1 MKKQISPKK
10 ELDISTNTFI
20 TAGAGAGKTTLLTD
34 RFCEILDYFA
44 KNKLPYGFENIL
56 VITFTQ
62 KAAAEMKQRIFDKIS
77 GDANE
82 EQKYNFKNI
91 TLDEK
96 EIILEE
102 FPKNYISTIDAFC
115 SKIVRQHPLKAKI
128 DPNYD
133 ILTESESTQIK
144 NEIINELLQDIA
156 ISQNNELKNILQFW
170 DGNKIR
176 LFLKYALNNFYKFK
190 EYFKKLK
197 NKSPSEILQDSL
209 ENNSPE
215 NVDSFI
221 AYLQSKK
228 DFLKKYASLNIDSP
242 IINICKN
249 TLNNLEKIIANTSN
263 LEKQSILKRILEEL
277 GNNDKYY
284 TFTSS
289 HQLGKKNVWEE
300 AGLLG
305 LYKNIKLQKIA
316 QKLEEN
322 FPYKNIKFLHSEV
335 DEQAGILIS
344 NLYNIFEKADEKLS
358 DWKQINQK
366 YEYEDILQKTIKL
379 LKYNKSIRQKLSN
392 QFQYILVDEFQDT
405 NYPQWELIK
414 LLATEDDG
422 SLSQKKI
429 FLVYDEKQ
437 SIYRFRGSD
446 ITVIQKAK
454 KETKIPKEQILNI
467 SDNYRSNTNLVKCF
481 NFMFEKVFPTKK
493 ELDFEAEFQ
502 IAESKAKNQ
511 FSGFV
516 DVAMLKKDE
525 SASEYENTCLEAQLV
540 GKKIKEY
547 QKFKPEIQ
555 MGQLNQLNR
564 LNQLNQLTSSTPD
577 LSRYIG
583 INRDSPTNKPYFAI
597 LVDSRRKFVIY
608 QHILRTIGI
617 DCELIGGTGFFQ
629 TQEVYDIFNLLSFLV
644 NPNDEIALVGI
655 LRSPLFCFSDSDIFR
670 VSQQEGE
677 GFFQK
682 FQNFDSA
689 TTELLNNWRNLC
701 FQMPL
706 DKFLEYI
713 VRERFLDY
721 SLLEES
727 SKGQKLANF
736 EKLKS
741 IASRFSKDGKGI
753 YDFLKYLSE
762 EIEVNTREPYS
773 EIPVKSEVVIMTIHQ
788 AKGLQFPVVI
798 IPDISHK
805 PKSSLVEPFLI
816 EKINGKIELAVSI
829 YDNFNKGKR
838 TVILNK
844 IKSEIDAQES
854 AERKRLCYVACT
866 RAQSILC
873 FVCQTDGK
881 IKRKNILDY
890 SAKTWYE
897 YLIDIFDIE
906 NLDFPENYQNSPL
919 KIPSSVIDKNNL
931 PVLIKTY
938 NIEKK
943 LEKKAISN
951 IKKINY
957 EHPENKFLQFPKI
970 IRFSVTDIINHLRK
984 KEGTSAVAA
993 AEAGAVAD
1001 STQSTIDSAKLGTA
1015 FHYLLQLNIFEIT
1028 ENNENKIKD
1037 YFSYS
1042 LQVENPDSY
1051 ISELNFHLHNAGN
1064 SELFNI
1070 LNQKGKF
1077 TVLPEFEVR
1086 YTNQTKNGIYWELSA
1101 KIDLLYKDSPP
1112 AGEWHLI
1119 DYKTNKAN
1127 SSEAITRFN
1136 KYALQIQF
1144 YIYLLKKRFGIKIPL
1159 ENPDIS
1165 GLTGQVSSARIYYS
1179 YFNKFQ
1185 NIEPTQDEIL
1195 EDLIKNYIASS
1206 FSSLPDFS
1214 KEIGKEHIQVRKKT
1228 LCQYLPRGK
1237 ALSGDS
1243 VADSY
1248 SGNNLVILT
1257 PNRSIAR
1264 EINSMTKTPSIRAF
1278 HLQDYLTNLLQGSLP
1293 NLIDKKTNY
1302 LILKKIIQEDTKI
1315 NLKNLPGIT
1324 DSFEQAMEIFYQNN
1338 KDLNKTSKL
1347 FRTLY
1352 NSYNNYLEAHNLQN
1366 AYDIYYSLFSNSELV
1381 SKTDFHLLGKFYFDE
1396 FSIWGEILDL
1406 IKSKAKSFSVIPD
1419 EDNLSA
1425 EISCFN
1431 CITQQDEIIQT
1442 AEKVFQLLK
1451 KGININEINIV
1462 LTDYKKYFPILENIF
1477 PQYGIRYKTAKG
1489 KQLKSNPVYIVF
1501 DSIFRLFLEPYKLEN
1516 IYAFLNNSFVS
1527 ADINIQQI
1535 DLFARDNNIS
1545 TLQQFIK
1552 HPDIL
1557 KLETGNWKLEKQ
1569 KPSIKFSTR
1578 GGSALGGQVSNFKKL
1593 SDLIDKYFVFP
1604 ANRKNKPE
1612 YFHEKI
1618 KNILNHFCIDK
1629 YFENDN
1635 AQQPFYKENKKS
1647 YEIILALLENLVK
1660 TYQRLKISD
1669 ISVHQLYDDFR
1680 DWSGIVEYKLSDE
1693 YQGVNILGA
1702 WESIN
1707 HKAKY
1712 CFILGMAEE
1721 VFPGKIKK
1729 NFLIQ
1734 NLDINKRKLKRNLFI
1749 HWQKNYDEITFLYPE
1764 KDDEGNQLQKSS
1776 FLSTRLRAFGKDISL
1791 ESASLLPNSKTEN
1804 DKEKIISRKGYFQ
1817 DLIRNEERIVFQN
1830 NKVLER
1836 LSKRNI
1842 EVKENSLSKFEGK
1855 IDNLPERINHYN
1867 ASDINLLARCPMR
1880 YLCQNILSLTEL
1892 KRIGVEFERRDW
1904 GIFVHK
1910 VLESFGKD
1918 DGFNK
1923 NLQQAFTLMKQKA
1936 NEQIDAFHYD
1946 MNNMFIR
1953 KEYEKYVAGLDDNS
1967 QNGILRN
1974 FLETDFKA
1982 FPEFRPIDFE
1992 KSFGIDDD
2000 NFLIL
2005 DWNGKKIYIS
2015 GRIDRIDKF
2024 KDNKYI
2030 IYDYKIGRENTFK
2043 LIRENIEFQLP
2054 IYYLKCKDEFANGV
2068 VICAFWNLIDGNPSA
2083 YLGDTFEIDLK
2094 SRKKH
2099 LLIIDE
2105 SPIKLG
2111 TDKQGILINNIISA
2125 IKELDRKVNS
2135 GEFHYTILERDK
2147 AHCNSCEFRK
2157 ICRYDEERVGKLKN
2171 L

>member
-10 ELDISTNTFI
+10 ELAISTNTFI

-34 RFCEILDYFA
+34 RFCEILDFFA
-44 KNKLPYGFENIL
+44 KNKLPYGIENIL

-77 GDANE
+77 GNTKE

-91 TLDEK
+91 TMDE
-96 EIILEE
+96 EEVILEE

-144 NEIINELLQDIA
+144 NEIIDELLQDLA
-156 ISQNNELKNILQFW
+156 ISQNDELKNILQFW

-197 NKSPSEILQDSL
+197 NKSLSEILQDSL
-209 ENNSPE
+209 NKNSPE
-215 NVDSFI
+215 NIDFFI
-221 AYLQSKK
+221 VYLQSKK
-228 DFLKKYASLNIDSP
+228 DFLKKYASLKIDSP
-242 IINICKN
+242 ITNICKN
-249 TLNNLEKIIANTSN
+249 TLNDLKKVTANTSK

-277 GNNDKYY
+277 GNKDKYY

-289 HQLGKKNVWEE
+289 HQLGKKSVWEE
-300 AGLLG
+300 AGLLS

-322 FPYKNIKFLHSEV
+322 FPYQNRKLLHSET
-335 DEQAGILIS
+335 DKQASILIS
-344 NLYNIFEKADEKLS
+344 NLYNIFEKSAEKLS
-358 DWKQINQK
+358 DWKQAHQK
-366 YEYEDILQKTIKL
+366 FEYQDILHKTIQL
-379 LKYNKSIRQKLSN
+379 LQQNENIRQKLAN

-414 LLATEDDG
+414 LLSTEKNEQ
-422 SLSQKKI
+422 LSQKKI

-454 KETKIPKEQILNI
+454 KETKISREQNLNI

-481 NFMFEKVFPTKK
+481 NFMFEKVFPVNKQF
-493 ELDFEAEFQ
+493 EFEAKFQ
-502 IAESKAKNQ
+502 EAFSKAKDQ

-516 DVAMLKKDE
+516 DVALLKKDE

-540 GKKIKEY
+540 GEKIKEY
-547 QKFKPEIQ
+547 QKFKSEIQ
-555 MGQLNQLNR
+555 
-564 LNQLNQLTSSTPD
+564 LNQLNQLNPLPSSTLPAPRLWQAGSSTSS
-577 LSRYIG
+577 
-583 INRDSPTNKPYFAI
+583 TNKPYIAI

-608 QHILRTIGI
+608 QHTLRTIGI

-655 LRSPLFCFSDSDIFR
+655 LRSPLFCFSDNDIFKI
-670 VSQQEGE
+670 SQLNGE

-682 FQNFDSA
+682 LQNFDSA

-713 VRERFLDY
+713 ERERFLDY
-721 SLLEES
+721 TFLEES

-753 YDFLKYLSE
+753 YDFLKYLSK
-762 EIEVNTREPYS
+762 EIEVNTREPYP
-773 EIPVKSEVVIMTIHQ
+773 EIPIKSEVVIMTIHQ

-816 EKINGKIELAVSI
+816 EKINGKIELGVSI

-854 AERKRLCYVACT
+854 AERKRLFYVACT

-881 IKRKNILDY
+881 IKKKNVMDY

-906 NLDFPENYQNSPL
+906 NLDFPENSQNSPL

-931 PVLIKTY
+931 PVSIKTY

-957 EHPENKFLQFPKI
+957 EPPEDRFLQFPKI
-970 IRFSVTDIINHLRK
+970 IKFSVTDIIN
-984 KEGTSAVAA
+984 AA
-993 AEAGAVAD
+993 AEAGAVAGAAAAAD
-1001 STQSTIDSAKLGTA
+1001 STQSTIDSAKLGSA
-1015 FHYLLQLNIFEIT
+1015 FHYLPQLGIFEIN
-1028 ENNENKIKD
+1028 EKNESRINNYLTYLLK
-1037 YFSYS
+1037 
-1042 LQVENPDSY
+1042 VEKPEIY
-1051 ISELNFHLHNAGN
+1051 ISELNQHLQNVRN
-1064 SELFNI
+1064 SEIYKI
-1070 LNQKGKF
+1070 LNQKSENNL
-1077 TVLPEFEVR
+1077 LPEFNVDYLYKSKNELF
-1086 YTNQTKNGIYWELSA
+1086 TNISA
-1101 KIDLLYKDSPP
+1101 KVDLLYKDKNSK
-1112 AGEWHLI
+1112 WHLI
-1119 DYKTNKAN
+1119 DYKTNKGN
-1127 SSEAITRFN
+1127 SSEAITQFH
-1136 KYALQIQF
+1136 KYDLQIQL
-1144 YIYLLKKRFGIKIPL
+1144 YIYLLKKRFGIKI
-1159 ENPDIS
+1159 
-1165 GLTGQVSSARIYYS
+1165 SSARIYYS
-1179 YFNKFQ
+1179 YFNKFLE
-1185 NIEPTQDEIL
+1185 IEPA
-1195 EDLIKNYIASS
+1195 ED
-1206 FSSLPDFS
+1206 
-1214 KEIGKEHIQVRKKT
+1214 KT
-1228 LCQYLPRGK
+1228 LENLIERYIDSLALPLTDLPKVKESFQIEKETLCLFTLRSPDYIGT
-1237 ALSGDS
+1237 GNGCDS

-1248 SGNNLVILT
+1248 SGKNLVILT
-1257 PNRSIAR
+1257 PNRSIAM
-1264 EINSMTKTPSIRAF
+1264 EINGSLQNPFIRAF
-1278 HLQDYLTNLLQGSLP
+1278 RLQDYLANLAQTSLP
-1293 NLIDKKTNY
+1293 DIIDKKTNH
-1302 LILKKIIQEDTKI
+1302 LILKKVIQENTKI
-1315 NLKNLPGIT
+1315 SLKNLPGIT

-1352 NSYNNYLEAHNLQN
+1352 NSYNNYLETHNLQN

-1381 SKTDFHLLGKFYFDE
+1381 SKTDFHLLGKFYFDG
-1396 FSIWGEILDL
+1396 FPIWGKILSL

-1419 EDNLSA
+1419 SDNLSA
-1425 EISCFN
+1425 EISCCG
-1431 CITQQDEIIQT
+1431 CINQQDEIIQT
-1442 AEKVFQLLK
+1442 AEKVFHLLK

-1477 PQYGIRYKTAKG
+1477 PQYGIKYKTAKG
-1489 KQLKSNPVYIVF
+1489 KKLKSSPIYTLF
-1501 DSIFRLFLEPYKLEN
+1501 DNIINLMLEPYSFEN
-1516 IYAFLNNSFVS
+1516 IFKLFNNSFVICETDIS
-1527 ADINIQQI
+1527 LIDGFVRKNNLSNLENLIKNPNKISDYCAEQNEIDSIHKFANIINSYFVINI
-1535 DLFARDNNIS
+1535 N
-1545 TLQQFIK
+1545 
-1552 HPDIL
+1552 
-1557 KLETGNWKLEKQ
+1557 
-1569 KPSIKFSTR
+1569 
-1578 GGSALGGQVSNFKKL
+1578 KK
-1593 SDLIDKYFVFP
+1593 SE
-1604 ANRKNKPE
+1604 PE

-1618 KNILNHFCIDK
+1618 KNILNLFCIDK

-1635 AQQPFYKENKKS
+1635 AQQSFYKENKKS
-1647 YEIILALLENLVK
+1647 HEIILDLLENLFK

-1693 YQGVNILGA
+1693 YEGVNILGA

-1712 CFILGMAEE
+1712 CFILGLAEE

-1749 HWQKNYDEITFLYPE
+1749 HWQKNYDEITFLFPE
-1764 KDDEGNQLQKSS
+1764 QDDEGNQLQRSS
-1776 FLSTRLRAFGKDISL
+1776 FLKNIS
-1791 ESASLLPNSKTEN
+1791 EKKYVRT
-1804 DKEKIISRKGYFQ
+1804 EKIISRKEYFQ

-1830 NKVLER
+1830 NKILER

-1855 IDNLPERINHYN
+1855 IDSFDLNINHYN

-1880 YLCQNILSLTEL
+1880 YFFQNILSLTEL

-1910 VLESFGKD
+1910 VLENFGKD
-1918 DGFNK
+1918 GGFNK

-1982 FPEFRPIDFE
+1982 FLEFQPIDFE
-1992 KSFGIDDD
+1992 KSFGIADE

-2005 DWNGKKIYIS
+2005 DCNNKKILIS

-2024 KDNKYI
+2024 KDNKSPAGNKYI

-2054 IYYLKCKDEFANGV
+2054 IYYLKCKDEFANGI

-2083 YLGDTFEIDLK
+2083 FLGDISEIDIK

-2099 LLIIDE
+2099 LLIVE
-2105 SPIKLG
+2105 NN
-2111 TDKQGILINNIISA
+2111 TDKKGIATKDIISA

-2147 AHCNSCEFRK
+2147 AHCSSCEFKK
-2157 ICRYDEERVGKLKN
+2157 ICRYEEEKVGVLKKL
-2171 L
+2171 

>member
-34 RFCEILDYFA
+34 RFCEILDFFA
-44 KNKLPYGFENIL
+44 KKKLSYGIENIL

-62 KAAAEMKQRIFDKIS
+62 KAAAEMKRRIFDKIS
-77 GDANE
+77 GNTNE

-144 NEIINELLQDIA
+144 NEIINKLLKDIA

-190 EYFKKLK
+190 EYSKKLK
-197 NKSPSEILQDSL
+197 NKSLSEISQDSL
-209 ENNSPE
+209 NNNSPE

-221 AYLQSKK
+221 A
-228 DFLKKYASLNIDSP
+228 FLKNKSEFFAKYASLKINSP
-242 IINICKN
+242 IIDICKN
-249 TLNNLEKIIANTSN
+249 TFNDLKKVTANTLN
-263 LEKQSILKRILEEL
+263 LEKQSILKRILKEL
-277 GNNDKYY
+277 GNKDKYY

-289 HQLGKKNVWEE
+289 HQLGKKSVWEE

-322 FPYKNIKFLHSEV
+322 FPYKNIKLLHSET
-335 DEQAGILIS
+335 DKQASILIS
-344 NLYNIFEKADEKLS
+344 NLCPIFEKVAKKSS

-366 YEYEDILQKTIKL
+366 FEYEDILQKTIRLLNQKENIRKKL
-379 LKYNKSIRQKLSN
+379 AN

-414 LLATEDDG
+414 LLSTEKNG
-422 SLSQKKI
+422 QLSKKKI

-454 KETKIPKEQILNI
+454 KETKIPKEQIFNI

-481 NFMFEKVFPTKK
+481 NFMFKKVFPTKK
-493 ELDFEAEFQ
+493 EFDFEAELQ
-502 IAESKAKNQ
+502 IAESKAENQ
-511 FSGFV
+511 FPGFV
-516 DVAMLKKDE
+516 DVALMRKDE
-525 SASEYENTCLEAQLV
+525 SATDYENTCIEAQLV
-540 GKKIKEY
+540 GSKIQEY

-555 MGQLNQLNR
+555 MKWLNR
-564 LNQLNQLTSSTPD
+564 LNQLNQLNQLPSSTSSTK
-577 LSRYIG
+577 
-583 INRDSPTNKPYFAI
+583 KPFFAI

-644 NPNDEIALVGI
+644 NSNDEIALVGI
-655 LRSPLFCFSDSDIFR
+655 LRSPLFCFSDNDIFKI
-670 VSQQEGE
+670 SHLNGD
-677 GFFQK
+677 GFLQK
-682 FQNFDSA
+682 LRNFDKSVPDI
-689 TTELLNNWRNLC
+689 LNNWRNLC

-713 VRERFLDY
+713 ERERFLDY
-721 SLLEES
+721 TFLEES

-753 YDFLKYLSE
+753 YVFLKYLSE

-805 PKSSLVEPFLI
+805 PKFSLAEPFLI
-816 EKINGKIELAVSI
+816 EKINGKIELGVSI

-854 AERKRLCYVACT
+854 AERKRLFYVACT
-866 RAQSILC
+866 RSQSILC

-881 IKRKNILDY
+881 IKKKNVMDY

-906 NLDFPENYQNSPL
+906 NLDFPENSQNSPL
-919 KIPSSVIDKNNL
+919 KISSSVIDKNNL

-943 LEKKAISN
+943 LEKKVISN
-951 IKKINY
+951 VKKINY
-957 EHPENKFLQFPKI
+957 EPPEDRFLQFPKI
-970 IRFSVTDIINHLRK
+970 IKFSVTDIINA
-984 KEGTSAVAA
+984 GAAAAAVAEA
-993 AEAGAVAD
+993 AAVAD
-1001 STQSTIDSAKLGTA
+1001 NTRSIIDSAKLGTA
-1015 FHYLLQLNIFEIT
+1015 FHYLLQLGILEINP
-1028 ENNENKIKD
+1028 ENEDKIKN
-1037 YFSYS
+1037 YLNY
-1042 LQVENPDSY
+1042 LLKVKKPEIY
-1051 ISELNFHLHNAGN
+1051 ISELNQHLQNVRN

-1070 LNQKGKF
+1070 LNQKEKF
-1077 TVLPEFEVR
+1077 TILPEFEVR

-1101 KIDLLYKDSPP
+1101 KIDLLYQDNQCK
-1112 AGEWHLI
+1112 WHLI
-1119 DYKTNKAN
+1119 DYKTNNGN
-1127 SSEAITRFN
+1127 SPEAITKFHR
-1136 KYALQIQF
+1136 YDIQIQF
-1144 YIYLLKKRFGIKIPL
+1144 YIYLLKKRFGVK
-1159 ENPDIS
+1159 
-1165 GLTGQVSSARIYYS
+1165 VSSARIYYS

-1185 NIEPTQDEIL
+1185 NIELTKDEIL

-1214 KEIGKEHIQVRKKT
+1214 KEIGKEYIQVKKKT

-1264 EINSMTKTPSIRAF
+1264 EINSMTKRPYIRAF
-1278 HLQDYLTNLLQGSLP
+1278 RVQDYLTNLLQGSLP
-1293 NLIDKKTNY
+1293 NLIDNKTNH
-1302 LILKKIIQEDTKI
+1302 LIQKKIIQENTKI
-1315 NLKNLPGIT
+1315 SLKNLPGIT
-1324 DSFEQAMEIFYQNN
+1324 DSFEQAMEIFYQND

-1352 NSYNNYLEAHNLQN
+1352 NSYNNYLETHNLQN
-1366 AYDIYYSLFSNSELV
+1366 AYDIYYLLFSNSELI

-1396 FSIWGEILDL
+1396 FPIWGRILDL
-1406 IKSKAKSFSVIPD
+1406 IRSKAKSFSVIPD
-1419 EDNLSA
+1419 SDNLSV
-1425 EISCFN
+1425 EISCCS
-1431 CITQQDEIIQT
+1431 CINQQDEIIQT

-1451 KGININEINIV
+1451 KGININEIKIV

-1489 KQLKSNPVYIVF
+1489 KKLKSSPIYTLLDN
-1501 DSIFRLFLEPYKLEN
+1501 IFNLLFEPYSFEN
-1516 IYAFLNNSFVS
+1516 IFKLFNNSFANCETDISLIDRFVRKNNLAS
-1527 ADINIQQI
+1527 LEGLIKNPNKISDYCAEQNEIDSIHKLANIINSYFVINI
-1535 DLFARDNNIS
+1535 N
-1545 TLQQFIK
+1545 
-1552 HPDIL
+1552 
-1557 KLETGNWKLEKQ
+1557 
-1569 KPSIKFSTR
+1569 
-1578 GGSALGGQVSNFKKL
+1578 KKCE
-1593 SDLIDKYFVFP
+1593 
-1604 ANRKNKPE
+1604 PE

-1618 KNILNHFCIDK
+1618 KNILNYFCIDK

-1635 AQQPFYKENKKS
+1635 TQQPFYKENKKS
-1647 YEIILALLENLVK
+1647 YEIILDLFENLVK

-1693 YQGVNILGA
+1693 YEGVNILGA

-1721 VFPGKIKK
+1721 VFPGIVKK

-1749 HWQKNYDEITFLYPE
+1749 HWQKNYNEITFLYPE
-1764 KDDEGNQLQKSS
+1764 KDVDGNQLQKSS
-1776 FLSTRLRAFGKDISL
+1776 FMSTRGRPFGNDIP
-1791 ESASLLPNSKTEN
+1791 EIKIDET
-1804 DKEKIISRKGYFQ
+1804 EKIISRKEYFQ

-1830 NKVLER
+1830 NKILER

-1855 IDNLPERINHYN
+1855 IDGSDLNINHYN

-1880 YLCQNILSLTEL
+1880 YLFQNILSLTEL

-1910 VLESFGKD
+1910 VLESFGKGG
-1918 DGFNK
+1918 GFNK

-1953 KEYEKYVAGLDDNS
+1953 KEYEKYVSGLDN
-1967 QNGILRN
+1967 NNNYGILRN

-1992 KSFGIDDD
+1992 KSFGIDDE

-2005 DWNGKKIYIS
+2005 DCNGKKIHIS

-2024 KDNKYI
+2024 KDNKSPTGDKYI

-2043 LIRENIEFQLP
+2043 LIKENIEFQLP
-2054 IYYLKCKDEFANGV
+2054 IYYLKSKDEFSDGI

-2083 YLGDTFEIDLK
+2083 FLGDISEIDLK
-2094 SRKKH
+2094 SRKRH
-2099 LLIIDE
+2099 ILIVDKSSIIPVPADAGIIGE
-2105 SPIKLG
+2105 G
-2111 TDKQGILINNIISA
+2111 TDKNGIAINNIISA

-2135 GEFHYTILERDK
+2135 GEFHYTILKRDK
-2147 AHCNSCEFRK
+2147 AHCDSCGFRK
-2157 ICRYDEERVGKLKN
+2157 ICRYDEKKVGLLKSMKV
-2171 L
+2171 